1 MTFRPSTKDINFCLQ
16 HIVDIDDFYLTE
28 GYPDFDGDILSA
40 VLDAAGDMARDVIA
54 PINVVGDHQGARL
67 ENGQVLI
74 ADGFGEAIS
83 AYAEGGWNSLAADP
97 MHGGQGLPKTLEQA
111 CFEMFNSAN
120 MAFTLNPTLTL
131 GAIEALSAYG
141 SERQKTIYLPRLIS
155 GEWSGTM
162 NLTEPQSGSD
172 LSTLTTVAQPI
183 GNGLYQL
190 TGQKIFITWGDHEAR
205 ENILHL
211 VLARLPDAPVGTKG
225 ISLFLCPK
233 YQIDD
238 DGKLGDRN
246 SVRAVGLEHKM
257 GIHASPTCVM
267 AFEGAV
273 AEMVGP
279 PNEGLAAMFVMM
291 NAARLAVGTQGVGIA
306 DRAWQQAHLYAIE
319 RRQGRSALTGQ
330 GNAAIYDHP
339 DVRLTLALC
348 KAKIDAAR
356 ALCLATAKAY
366 DQARKGRESVRDRA
380 RRREDLFVPI
390 AKAWATQ
397 VGCDVASAGV
407 QVHGG
412 MGYIEETGAA
422 QHYRDARIAPIYEGT
437 NGIQAADLVGRKL
450 SQDNGLAARE
460 LSEDIRLFIK
470 DTETKNVITLSGLI
484 DALQTFD
491 EATNWLIQQKVQNPA
506 TVATAASRYLSLCGD
521 LIGGWLL
528 AKGALAAQERL
539 DQGDEDREWLRS
551 KIALYEIYS
560 TQILSA
566 ASAHLSAIKMTVAPL
581 EALTAAAIYPD

>member
-1 MTFRPSTKDINFCLQ
+1 MTFRPSTKDISFCLQ
-16 HIVDIDDFYLTE
+16 HIVDIEEFYNSE
-28 GYPDFDGDILSA
+28 GYPDFDADILSA
-40 VLDAAGDMARDVIA
+40 VLDAAGDLARDILD
-54 PINVVGDHQGARL
+54 PINVTGDQQGAKL

-74 ADGFGEAIS
+74 ADGFKEAIS
-83 AYAEGGWNSLAADP
+83 AYAEGGWNSLSADTV
-97 MHGGQGLPKTLEQA
+97 HGGQGLPKTLEQA

-131 GAIEALSAYG
+131 GAIEALSVYG
-141 SERQKTIYLPRLIS
+141 SDHQKATYLPKLVS
-155 GEWSGTM
+155 GDWSGTM

-172 LSTLTTVAQPI
+172 LSTLTTMAKPLTD
-183 GNGLYQL
+183 GRYAL

-211 VLARLPDAPVGTKG
+211 VLARLPDAPAGTRG

-233 YQIDD
+233 YLADD
-238 DGKLGDRN
+238 DGKLGQRN

-306 DRAWQQAHLYAIE
+306 DRAWQQAQNYATE

-330 GNAAIYDHP
+330 ANAVIYDHP
-339 DVRLTLALC
+339 DVRLTLAVC

-356 ALCLATAKAY
+356 ALCLATAKAF
-366 DQARKGRESVRDRA
+366 DQARKGRESERDHA
-380 RRREDLFVPI
+380 RRREDFFVPI

-450 SQDNGLAARE
+450 SQDNGLAAKE
-460 LSEDIRLFIK
+460 LSEDIRQFIK
-470 DTETKNVITLSGLI
+470 ESETKNIITLSSLI
-484 DALQTFD
+484 DALQAFD
-491 EATNWLIQQKVQNPA
+491 EATNWLIEQKAQNPA
-506 TVATAASRYLSLCGD
+506 TVATAASRYLTLCGD

-528 AKGALAAQERL
+528 AKGSIAAQTRL
-539 DQGDEDREWLRS
+539 DRGDADREWLTS
-551 KIALYEIYS
+551 KIALFEIYNA
-560 TQILSA
+560 QILSA
-566 ASAHLSAIKMTVAPL
+566 APLHLPAIKMTAAPL
-581 EALTAAAIYPD
+581 ETLSAAAIYPD